1 MSTSL
6 PAPTRRVPT
15 VGLVL
20 GSDPA
25 VLAADLGAS
34 FREAAMRGDL
44 GGAIRRLA
52 RPALEFAVLQL
63 GSAAEQLTG
72 IELGGV
78 LIDGWRGHRD
88 VIAAADRTVQA
99 PGSSETVGL
108 TAHQVTAAYEP
119 TIDLLIDEVLASR
132 IPLAIGIELS
142 VANLMAS
149 VHAGRLMAVRVGDT
163 ECAVTLGAQGFEL
176 ARGSGNVDL
185 SRAFSLGGGVPIR
198 REPTGR

>member
-1 MSTSL
+1 MSAGVPTS
-6 PAPTRRVPT
+6 PTSPTRRAPT
-15 VGLVL
+15 VGFVL

-25 VLAADLGAS
+25 ALAADLGAS
-34 FREAAMRGDL
+34 FREAALRGDL

-88 VIAAADRTVQA
+88 VIAAADRTTRS
-99 PGSSETVGL
+99 PGTSETVGL

-119 TIDLLIDEVLASR
+119 TIDLLVDEVLAST
-132 IPLAIGIELS
+132 IPLSIGIELS
-142 VANLMAS
+142 VANVMAS
-149 VHAGRLMAVRVGDT
+149 VHAGRLMTVRVGDT
-163 ECAVTLGAQGFEL
+163 ECAVTLGAKGFEL
-176 ARGSGNVDL
+176 ARGSGQVDL
-185 SRAFSLGGGVPIR
+185 SRAFALGNGIPIR
-198 REPTGR
+198 